1 MSKFSIRLSDKI
13 GLTRIKLYKLII
25 NKTCQ
30 IDEFEDEISRES
42 GLENEVDKLY
52 NILRKVC
59 DLKMLPKTMFR
70 VIQAGQLPFQL
81 YEAKSKNLRFYLI
94 KLEKTGKVILL
105 GGRKNNQK
113 ADLKYL
119 VKLANDIHSEGV
131 NTY

>member
-1 MSKFSIRLSDKI
+1 MSKFSIRLSDRL
-13 GLTRIKLYKLII
+13 GPTRIKLYKLVI
-25 NKTCQ
+25 NKSCQ
-30 IDEFEDEISRES
+30 IDEFEHEISPES
-42 GLENEVDKLY
+42 TLANEVDKLY
-52 NILRKVC
+52 NILKKVC

-70 VIQAGQLPFQL
+70 LIHAKELPFQL

-119 VKLANDIHSEGV
+119 IKLVNDIHSEGV
-131 NTY
+131 NPN

>member
-1 MSKFSIRLSDKI
+1 MSKFSIRISDRI
-13 GLTRIKLYKLII
+13 GHTRIKLYNLVI

-30 IDEFEDEISRES
+30 IDEFEDEISSES
-42 GLENEVDKLY
+42 SLANEVDKLY

-70 VIQAGQLPFQL
+70 LIHTREIPFQL

-94 KLEKTGKVILL
+94 KLEKTGKVIVL

-113 ADLKYL
+113 ADFKYL
-119 VKLANDIHSEGV
+119 VKLVNDIHSEGI

>member
-1 MSKFSIRLSDKI
+1 MSKFSIRLSDRV
-13 GLTRIKLYKLII
+13 GHTRIKLYYLLI

-30 IDEFEDEISRES
+30 IDKFEGEISSEPH
-42 GLENEVDKLY
+42 LTNEMDKLY

-70 VIQAGQLPFQL
+70 VIHAGELPFQL

-119 VKLANDIHSEGV
+119 VKLINDIHSEGV
-131 NTY
+131 NIY

>member
-1 MSKFSIRLSDKI
+1 
-13 GLTRIKLYKLII
+13 LYNLVI

-30 IDEFEDEISRES
+30 IDEFEDEISSES
-42 GLENEVDKLY
+42 SLANEVDKLY

-70 VIQAGQLPFQL
+70 LIHTREIPFQL

-94 KLEKTGKVILL
+94 KLEKTGKVIVL

-113 ADLKYL
+113 ADFKYL
-119 VKLANDIHSEGV
+119 VKLVNDIHSEGI